1 AVGQEVHVDALRGD
15 LKEVVPSL
23 TQQTVS
29 LLPRRPADRLNH
41 FDLKRLRGKLHG
53 SRSSRQSRQLRLE
66 RLAPFIFEHVSG
78 HVEERGRV
86 QLPNQVRLPG
96 NLEPA

>member
-1 AVGQEVHVDALRGD
+1 MWYRCTNARVCLIAQHHAGPLVVAHRGRPAVGQEVHVDALRGD

-29 LLPRRPADRLNH
+29 LLPRRPADRLDH
-41 FDLKRLRGKLHG
+41 FDLKWLRGKLHG

-66 RLAPFIFEHVSG
+66 RLAT
-78 HVEERGRV
+78 
-86 QLPNQVRLPG
+86 
-96 NLEPA
+96 